1 MVECLGAFNA
11 ESGFK
16 SDMLPVPSLGERTL
30 LLLVL
35 PSATDEFDISES
47 LAALNLQPL

>member
-16 SDMLPVPSLGERTL
+16 SDMLPVPYRRFIHITGARIL
-30 LLLVL
+30 LL
-35 PSATDEFDISES
+35 E
-47 LAALNLQPL
+47 